1 MTEDYRDQKKE
12 NDNGLFNNL
21 MGNMTE
27 AERQLIEST
36 FGTNKEMDIDES
48 KVEKL
53 VQFGYPKAYV
63 MQSLMDNQPN
73 YMTAGYYLLQMD

>member
-53 VQFGYPKAYV
+53 VQFGYPKATV
-63 MQSLMDNQPN
+63 MQALMDNDPN
-73 YMTAGYYLLQMD
+73 YMTAGYYLLKMD

>member
-1 MTEDYRDQKKE
+1 MTEDYRDQKK
-12 NDNGLFNNL
+12 DNEQGFINNL
-21 MGNMTE
+21 IGNMTE

-63 MQSLMDNQPN
+63 MQALMDNEPN